1 MIGGI
6 IVIGGVFINLTS
18 TLFHLSGRTAFTTR
32 DFYAKGRG
40 LHTLTGGVYDNMR
53 SPEERLPPISIP
65 SETVEGPFLRVFIDY
80 PKLLDAAL
88 SKRCITPV
96 LPDSLPK
103 HIRRDRLDS
112 VHIAC
117 ITDFFRLTV
126 NDSLIVQPGWMF
138 HEHPVVGSPGV
149 VAYLPSTNFKMGKN
163 VLTVLV
169 PSSKNP
175 DSLRVYGQLHFWYA
189 PK

>member
-1 MIGGI
+1 
-6 IVIGGVFINLTS
+6 
-18 TLFHLSGRTAFTTR
+18 
-32 DFYAKGRG
+32 
-40 LHTLTGGVYDNMR
+40 MR

-65 SETVEGPFLRVFIDY
+65 SETVEGPFLRLFIDY

-163 VLTVLV
+163 VLTVLM